1 MVMSAE
7 EQRERVV
14 LVDEH
19 DQELGAADK
28 SSVHADGRL
37 HRAFSVF
44 VFGRKGHLLL
54 QRRAAAKYH
63 SGGLWTNTCCGHPRP
78 LEPVVEAAHRRLRE
92 EMGFDCPLQSML
104 KFIYQTQLGNGLHE
118 HELDHVLVGR
128 FDGWPIP
135 NPAEAEDW
143 CWVDVRVVTQ
153 DARIHPERYT
163 AWFPL
168 ALGKLSEHGLLRR
181 PNTQPTPEFAS
192 ASHGRAEILSR

>member
-7 EQRERVV
+7 DQRERVV

-19 DQELGAADK
+19 DRELGSAEK
-28 SSVHADGRL
+28 LSVHADGRL

-54 QRRAAAKYH
+54 QRRAEAKYH

-78 LEPVVEAAHRRLRE
+78 FEPVLEAAHRRLRE

-104 KFIYQTQLGNGLHE
+104 HFVYQSQLENGLCE

-135 NPAEAEDW
+135 NPAEADDW
-143 CWVDVRVVTQ
+143 CWVDVRVVMQ
-153 DARIHPERYT
+153 DARVHPERYT
-163 AWFPL
+163 TWFPL
-168 ALGKLSEHGLLRR
+168 ALEKLSEHGLLRR
-181 PNTQPTPEFAS
+181 PKKQPTPEFQS
-192 ASHGRAEILSR
+192 MIREEEYVVRR